1 MAIALLYRRAQ
12 GEPNM
17 RLGSGIG
24 IIALALC
31 GCSPVAHITVTVRS
45 ASDISFKVAT
55 EKDDPGCIDQIVVR
69 DAGGV
74 TRWEIAR
81 QAGEKA
87 CLQEISFPKV
97 PSGFAAQQHAAA
109 LATGAYQVEAKSG
122 IYRGVADFT
131 VN

>member
-1 MAIALLYRRAQ
+1 
-12 GEPNM
+12 M
-17 RLGSGIG
+17 RLGLGIG
-24 IIALALC
+24 IIALALG
-31 GCSPVAHITVTVRS
+31 GCSPAAHIAVTVRS
-45 ASDISFKVAT
+45 ASDISFKVTT
-55 EKDDPGCIDQIVVR
+55 EKGDPGCIDRIVVR
-69 DAGGV
+69 DASGV

-109 LATGAYQVEAKSG
+109 LAAGTYQVEAKSG